1 MEKIEIAEIIIAI
14 FFGLLFIAF
23 TITIKRNN
31 ENVFFSM
38 RSTNLMIITNILIF
52 LSLITFI
59 LNDILYDEIKAKFH
73 YFSAFYFIFQLS
85 IFIALIMRYFRL
97 YISCKNPE
105 DDNVQFNLF
114 VPKSYHYEYFYV
126 RILAIAIFL
135 TLAITALG
143 FFFNKTDGKNMM
155 IIHEI
160 LLQNANDDKGG
171 CYNFWLIFSFIQ
183 TAAFLTFFLLIET
196 TNLNP
201 NVHISLEIFLV
212 ALVNY
217 IYSLSM
223 SLLIFKDFDFDYKDI
238 IIRLIPIIYNILIYF
253 VVIALPFLYGVF
265 NTSVIIYDLPGELCS
280 SLYLFLTKEKCFDAF
295 HDYLNR
301 DRGPDRDKY
310 VCFLD
315 LLISIFK
322 YRLLVNN
329 HESDELIRHEI
340 NNIRIN
346 YLDSII
352 SFNYFDDEN
361 AKDKILERA
370 TVQETIES
378 SNLRNLVSFKINLF
392 DKVASAIY
400 QILDNKFDEFK
411 RDIKSSYNVLKHELE
426 AETNIRCKL
435 ANFGLIRN

>member
-38 RSTNLMIITNILIF
+38 RSTNLMIITNILLF

-59 LNDILYDEIKAKFH
+59 LNDILYDEIKDKFH

-135 TLAITALG
+135 TLAITAGG
-143 FFFNKTDGKNMM
+143 FFFNKTDGKKMM

-160 LLQNANDDKGG
+160 LYENANDDKGG
-171 CYNFWLIFSFIQ
+171 CYNFWLIFYFIQ

-370 TVQETIES
+370 TVQDTIDS

>member
-38 RSTNLMIITNILIF
+38 RSTNLMIITNILLF

-59 LNDILYDEIKAKFH
+59 LNDILYDEIKENFH
-73 YFSAFYFIFQLS
+73 YFSTFYFIFQLS

-126 RILAIAIFL
+126 RILAIAIFF
-135 TLAITALG
+135 TLLITAGG
-143 FFFNKTDGKNMM
+143 FFFNNTDGKNMM

-160 LLQNANDDKGG
+160 LLQNADDDKGG
-171 CYNFWLIFSFIQ
+171 CYNFWLIFYFIE

-223 SLLIFKDFDFDYKDI
+223 SLLIFKDFDFEYKDI

-370 TVQETIES
+370 TVQDTIDS

>member
-38 RSTNLMIITNILIF
+38 RSTNLMIITNILLF

-295 HDYLNR
+295 HDFLKTEINQ
-301 DRGPDRDKY
+301 DRDKN
-310 VCFLD
+310 VLFLN

-329 HESDELIRHEI
+329 NESHDVIMDEI
-340 NNIRIN
+340 NNIRAN
-346 YLDSII
+346 YLEKII
-352 SFNYFDDEN
+352 RLNYVDDDKE
-361 AKDKILERA
+361 KDKILERA
-370 TVQETIES
+370 TVQETI
-378 SNLRNLVSFKINLF
+378 NNCLRPFKINLF
-392 DKVASAIY
+392 DKVASGIY
-400 QILDNKFDEFK
+400 QILDEKFNDFK
-411 RDIKSSYNVLKHELE
+411 RDIRYTNLQHELE
-426 AETNIRCKL
+426 EETNIRCKL

>member
-38 RSTNLMIITNILIF
+38 RSTNLMIITNILLF

-59 LNDILYDEIKAKFH
+59 LNDILYDEIKENFH
-73 YFSAFYFIFQLS
+73 YFSTFYFIFQLS

-126 RILAIAIFL
+126 RILAFAIFL

-160 LLQNANDDKGG
+160 LLQNADDDKGG

-322 YRLLVNN
+322 YRLLANN

-352 SFNYFDDEN
+352 RFNYFDDEN

-370 TVQETIES
+370 TVQETIDS

>member
-38 RSTNLMIITNILIF
+38 RSTNLMIITNILLF

-59 LNDILYDEIKAKFH
+59 LNDILYDEIKENFH
-73 YFSAFYFIFQLS
+73 YFSTFYFIFQLS

-126 RILAIAIFL
+126 RILAIAIFF
-135 TLAITALG
+135 TLLITAGG
-143 FFFNKTDGKNMM
+143 FFFNNTDGKNMM

-160 LLQNANDDKGG
+160 LLQNADDDKGG
-171 CYNFWLIFSFIQ
+171 CYNFWLIFYFIE

-370 TVQETIES
+370 TVQETIDS

-411 RDIKSSYNVLKHELE
+411 RDIKSPYNVLKHELE

>member
-38 RSTNLMIITNILIF
+38 RSTNLMIITNILLF

-126 RILAIAIFL
+126 RILAIAIFF
-135 TLAITALG
+135 TLLITAGG
-143 FFFNKTDGKNMM
+143 FFFNNTDGKNMM

-160 LLQNANDDKGG
+160 LLQNADDDKGG
-171 CYNFWLIFSFIQ
+171 CYNFWLIFYFIE

-223 SLLIFKDFDFDYKDI
+223 SLLIFKDFDFEYKDI

-370 TVQETIES
+370 TVQDTIDS